1 MIQCLNNL
9 AAPMFVRRLPAPY
22 HLTTVTHSFM
32 GRLWFAA
39 TIFAHTFTDFVSSS
53 CTMEASNNSLKSGG
67 GCSNSCLMKYS
78 TLLAG
83 TQIRSGLLHYS
94 SQRSVVRRFS
104 IDARNADVNLKLR
117 NPNAQSFT
125 HAELQKAM
133 LETISSIN
141 QFGEE
146 AGVNEVCWNR
156 NLHSLDFKPRN
167 HSQPSLMNFC
177 VTDGVSI
184 VATRYVSSRND
195 AAASLVCTPF
205 LLLM

>member
-1 MIQCLNNL
+1 
-9 AAPMFVRRLPAPY
+9 
-22 HLTTVTHSFM
+22 
-32 GRLWFAA
+32 
-39 TIFAHTFTDFVSSS
+39 
-53 CTMEASNNSLKSGG
+53 
-67 GCSNSCLMKYS
+67 
-78 TLLAG
+78 
-83 TQIRSGLLHYS
+83 
-94 SQRSVVRRFS
+94 
-104 IDARNADVNLKLR
+104 
-117 NPNAQSFT
+117 
-125 HAELQKAM
+125 M
-133 LETISSIN
+133 LETIASIN

-156 NLHSLDFKPRN
+156 NLHSLDFKPHF